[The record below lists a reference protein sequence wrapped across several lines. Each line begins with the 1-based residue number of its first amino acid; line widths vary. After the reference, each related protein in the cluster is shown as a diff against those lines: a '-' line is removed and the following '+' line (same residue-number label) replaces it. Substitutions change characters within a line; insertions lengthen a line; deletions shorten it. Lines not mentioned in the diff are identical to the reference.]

1 VSVLKI
7 SKLADYGSLIM
18 NFLARH
24 PEQFFNAAAVSE
36 ATHLSLPTVSK
47 LLKLLSDAKILVSA
61 RGAAGGYRLARDVHH
76 ISLVELLMAI
86 DGSPALTECSLG
98 AKSCIQNDS
107 CLVKHNW
114 QMINA
119 LILKVLKNISVAD
132 MTQSLRHHPVLTSME
147 QLHG

>member
-1 VSVLKI
+1 MLKI

-24 PEQFFNAAAVSE
+24 PDQCFNASAVAE
-36 ATHLSLPTVSK
+36 ATRISLPTVSK
-47 LLKLLSDAKILVSA
+47 LLKLLSDAKLLSSI
-61 RGAAGGYRLARDVHH
+61 RGSAGGYRLARDIHD

-86 DGSPALTECSLG
+86 DGAPALTECSLG
-98 AKSCIQNDS
+98 AKSCMQNDS

-119 LILKVLKNISVAD
+119 LILKMLKNISVAD
-132 MTQSLRHHPVLTSME
+132 MTQSLRLHPMLKAME
-147 QLHG
+147 HVYG